1 MLSLATALF
10 PIPLFAQ
17 TETESP
23 PLDLA
28 ADLTQPLLLAVVF
41 TVIGVVLFG
50 ICIWLV
56 VKVSPFSIRK
66 EIEEDQNIALGIII
80 GAMILGIAMILS
92 ASIRG

>member
-1 MLSLATALF
+1 MLTLATALF
-10 PIPLFAQ
+10 SIPLFAQ
-17 TETESP
+17 ADAGSP
-23 PLDLA
+23 SLDLA

-66 EIEEDQNIALGIII
+66 EIEEDQNIALGLII

-92 ASIRG
+92 AAIRG

>member
-1 MLSLATALF
+1 MLTLATALCS
-10 PIPLFAQ
+10 IPLFAQ
-17 TETESP
+17 ADAGSP
-23 PLDLA
+23 SLDLA
-28 ADLTQPLLLAVVF
+28 TDLTQPLLLAVVF

-66 EIEEDQNIALGIII
+66 EIEEDQNIALGLII

-92 ASIRG
+92 AAIRG